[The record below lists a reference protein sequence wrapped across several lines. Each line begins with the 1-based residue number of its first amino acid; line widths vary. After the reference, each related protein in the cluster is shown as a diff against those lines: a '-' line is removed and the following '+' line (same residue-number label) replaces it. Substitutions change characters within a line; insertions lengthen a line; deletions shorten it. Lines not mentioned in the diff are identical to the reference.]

1 MVKSRREG
9 AFEYAVPR
17 MRRWVGIV
25 LFNAVLTAAMQAL
38 APEQPR
44 MTDRNDYEYTGR
56 QPLAANCPN
65 TIYCYRIL
73 VPMLLEQVP
82 MDSERRWRGL
92 QWLAHTATGSVVAV
106 TTTALGSPLIAS
118 ILVQTSYGF
127 AFTAYDP
134 YTADPVVFFISGLI
148 LYLWLADR
156 ALAVTLVAALGV
168 FAKETVALVVL
179 APTLAVVLWS
189 DRRARWRWL
198 LPPAVA
204 WPLLLGFHW
213 YMDTYE
219 GWGIASNPAASF
231 TSGSWLA
238 IWWKLNPSLTK
249 KALMLFA
256 PFGFAWAF
264 AIAGYRHAPK
274 PFQQLAVGALPLML
288 ALVFVQ
294 TPERALGNAFFVVIP
309 LAVAFLAQV
318 PQAAAWAAAI
328 TSGLV
333 TARIGLSSDLLPSS
347 SVLLPPAAA
356 AAAWAFWAYFRQS
369 R

>member
-1 MVKSRREG
+1 MLIL
-9 AFEYAVPR
+9 R
-17 MRRWVGIV
+17 MRRLARIV
-25 LFNAVLTAAMQAL
+25 LFNATLAAAIQAL
-38 APEQPR
+38 APDQPR

-82 MDSERRWRGL
+82 MDPERRWRGL

-106 TTTALGSPLIAS
+106 ATAPIGSPLIAS
-118 ILVQTSYGF
+118 ILLQSSY
-127 AFTAYDP
+127 AFTFAAYDP

-148 LYLWLADR
+148 LYWWLADR
-156 ALAVTLVAALGV
+156 ALTVTLVAAFGV
-168 FAKETVALVVL
+168 FAKETVALVAS
-179 APTLAVVLWS
+179 APALAVLLGS

-198 LPPAVA
+198 LPAAVA

-219 GWGIASNPAASF
+219 GWGISRNPAASF
-231 TSGSWLA
+231 GTGSWLA
-238 IWWKLNPSLTK
+238 IWWKMNPSLAK

-264 AIAGYRHAPK
+264 AAAGYRHASK
-274 PFQQLAVGALPLML
+274 PFQQLAAGALLPML

-309 LAVAFLAQV
+309 LAAAFLAQV
-318 PQAAAWAAAI
+318 SPTIAWAAAI

-333 TARIGLSSDLLPSS
+333 TARIGLSSELLPSS
-347 SVLLPPAAA
+347 TVLLAPATA
-356 AAAWAFWAYFRQS
+356 AAAWAFWSYFRQS

>member
-1 MVKSRREG
+1 MLIL
-9 AFEYAVPR
+9 R
-17 MRRWVGIV
+17 MRRLAGIV
-25 LFNAVLTAAMQAL
+25 LFNAVLAAAMQAL
-38 APEQPR
+38 APDQPR

-73 VPMLLEQVP
+73 VPMLLERVP
-82 MDSERRWRGL
+82 MDPERRWRGL

-106 TTTALGSPLIAS
+106 ATAPIGSPLIAS
-118 ILVQTSYGF
+118 ILLQTSYAF

-156 ALAVTLVAALGV
+156 ALAVTLVAAFGV
-168 FAKETVALVVL
+168 FAKETVALVAS
-179 APTLAVVLWS
+179 APALAVLLWS

-198 LPPAVA
+198 LPAAVA

-219 GWGIASNPAASF
+219 GWGISKNPAASF
-231 TSGSWLA
+231 GTGSWLA
-238 IWWKLNPSLTK
+238 IWWKMNPSLAK

-264 AIAGYRHAPK
+264 ALAGYRHASK
-274 PFQQLAVGALPLML
+274 PFQQLAAASLPPML

-309 LAVAFLAQV
+309 LAAAFLAQV
-318 PQAAAWAAAI
+318 SPTVAWAAAI

-333 TARIGLSSDLLPSS
+333 TARIGLSSELLPSS
-347 SVLLPPAAA
+347 TVLLPLAAA
-356 AAAWAFWAYFRQS
+356 AAAWAFWSYFRQS

>member
-1 MVKSRREG
+1 MLIL
-9 AFEYAVPR
+9 R
-17 MRRWVGIV
+17 MRRLAGIV
-25 LFNAVLTAAMQAL
+25 LFNAVLGAAMQAL
-38 APEQPR
+38 APDQPR

-73 VPMLLEQVP
+73 VPMLLERVP
-82 MDSERRWRGL
+82 MDPERRWRGL

-106 TTTALGSPLIAS
+106 ATAPIGSPLIAS
-118 ILVQTSYGF
+118 ILLQTSYAF

-156 ALAVTLVAALGV
+156 ALAVTLVAVFGV
-168 FAKETVALVVL
+168 FAKETVALVAS
-179 APTLAVVLWS
+179 APALAVLLWS

-198 LPPAVA
+198 LPAAVA

-219 GWGIASNPAASF
+219 GWGISKNPAASF
-231 TSGSWLA
+231 GTGSWLA
-238 IWWKLNPSLTK
+238 IWWKMNPSLAK

-264 AIAGYRHAPK
+264 ALAGYRHASK
-274 PFQQLAVGALPLML
+274 PFQQLAAASLPPML

-309 LAVAFLAQV
+309 LAAAFLAQV
-318 PQAAAWAAAI
+318 SPTVAWAAAI

-333 TARIGLSSDLLPSS
+333 TARIGLSSELLPSS
-347 SVLLPPAAA
+347 TVLLPPAAA
-356 AAAWAFWAYFRQS
+356 AAAWAFWSYFRQS